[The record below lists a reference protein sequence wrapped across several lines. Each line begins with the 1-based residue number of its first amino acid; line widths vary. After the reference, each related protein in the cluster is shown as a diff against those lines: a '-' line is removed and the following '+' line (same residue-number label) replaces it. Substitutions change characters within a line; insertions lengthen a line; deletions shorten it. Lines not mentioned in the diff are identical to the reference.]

1 MTPVIIVCHS
11 TSTVDR
17 VMKVKIAVPLLFAKK
32 DVIVN
37 DVHF

>member
-1 MTPVIIVCHS
+1 MTPVIIVSHS

-17 VMKVKIAVPLLFAKK
+17 VKVKIAVPLLFAKK